1 MLALS
6 YSQHGDPSV
15 LRLVEVPEPHAG
27 PGQVRIAVRAAAV
40 NPADTKFRAGLM
52 GAASGP
58 AGSGLE
64 AAGVVDEVGEGITGF
79 AVGDEVFGLGSNTA
93 AEFAVLDSF
102 APKPDSA
109 TWAEAGGMSLG
120 PETALRA
127 LRLLNLQPGETLLV
141 EGAAGSVG
149 SAAAQFAGND
159 GIAVI
164 GTAGPANHERLR
176 ALGVIPT
183 TYGPGLPERVAA
195 LASNGVQ
202 AALDT
207 AGKGSLPELIQ
218 LTGSPG
224 RVVTVADF
232 SGAELGVHVS
242 GEQSAFDALP
252 LVAHLMSEGRFAV
265 AVDSVYPLAEAA
277 KAHQRS
283 ESGHLNGKV
292 VLKVSDA

>member
-15 LRLVEVPEPHAG
+15 LRLSEVPEPHAG
-27 PGQVRIAVRAAAV
+27 PGQVRIVVRTAAV

-52 GAASGP
+52 GGALP
-58 AGSGLE
+58 AVSGLE

-93 AEFAVLDSF
+93 AQYAVLDSF
-102 APKPDSA
+102 APKPAAA
-109 TWAEAGGMSLG
+109 TWDEAGGMSLG
-120 PETALRA
+120 PETALRG
-127 LRLLNLQPGETLLV
+127 LRLLGLKPGETLLI

-149 SAAAQFAGND
+149 SAAAQFAVND

-164 GTAGPANHERLR
+164 GTAGPANHDRLK

-183 TYGPGLPERVAA
+183 TYGPGLPERVRA
-195 LASNGVQ
+195 LASKGVQ
-202 AALDT
+202 GALDT
-207 AGKGSLPELIQ
+207 AGKGALPDLIELV
-218 LTGSPG
+218 GAPD

-232 SGAELGVHVS
+232 SGGELGVHVS
-242 GEQSAFDALP
+242 GDRSAFDALP
-252 LVAHLMSEGRFAV
+252 LVADLVSDGKFVV

-292 VLKVSDA
+292 ILKVSDA